1 MQFLQKSHWSIH
13 RQEAEQPDNEVLE
26 ELERM
31 EGESVV
37 HDNNDADV
45 HDNNDSDVG
54 DNDDAGV
61 PDNDSGVR
69 DIQGEVR
76 NESVKTECNF
86 ISNCQSQIEIY
97 GWRCIKWWQV
107 HVDANKLNTLF
118 VRLY

>member
-31 EGESVV
+31 EDESV
-37 HDNNDADV
+37 V

-69 DIQGEVR
+69 DIEGEVR

-97 GWRCIKWWQV
+97 GWRRIKWWQV